1 VASYLNSKTMTEA
14 SGTGTA
20 KQPERPMGDPGNVR
34 VKILL
39 ALEDPA
45 HLAFLEEALA
55 PLGQEIV
62 IAQTGFEAVQE
73 VAQEGFAAVLLGANL
88 ADMDGFE
95 AAALLRRQEYS
106 CGIPIF
112 LVSLDENGD
121 HKALGYEAG
130 AVDYISGAMA
140 PEILRSKLAVFVDL
154 KRKNLALEAKTLA
167 LQRQLKER
175 TRSEQDMRKLNSE
188 LELRMK
194 ERTAELSRINDEL
207 RQFAYVASHDLQEP
221 LRTIGSYVQLVAK
234 RYKGKLD
241 GDADDFIS
249 YIVEGV
255 KRMHALLNDMLA
267 YSRVTESGARPFQSR
282 SFETILHTVMLNLAA
297 AIAESHAIITHD
309 PLPEVTGDD
318 MQLTQ
323 VVQNLI
329 GNAIKY
335 RGERT
340 PEIHVSAERDGDYWK
355 FAVRDNGIG
364 IESRYLERIFGI
376 FKRLHGH
383 EVPGNG
389 MGLAICRRAIER
401 HGGQIWAES
410 TLGEG
415 SVFFFTLPA

>member
-1 VASYLNSKTMTEA
+1 M
-14 SGTGTA
+14 
-20 KQPERPMGDPGNVR
+20 
-34 VKILL
+34 
-39 ALEDPA
+39 
-45 HLAFLEEALA
+45 A

-62 IAQTGFEAVQE
+62 AAHSGFEAVQE
-73 VAQEGFAAVLLGANL
+73 LAQDGFAAVLLGANL
-88 ADMDGFE
+88 EDMDGFE

-106 CGIPIF
+106 RGVPIF
-112 LVSLDENGD
+112 FVAREENAD
-121 HKALGYEAG
+121 HKALGYQAG
-130 AVDYISGAMA
+130 AVDYICAPVT
-140 PEILRSKLAVFVDL
+140 PEILRSKVAVFVDL

-167 LQRQLKER
+167 LERQLKER

-194 ERTAELSRINDEL
+194 DRTAELSRINDEL

-221 LRTIGSYVQLVAK
+221 LRTIGSYVQLLAK

-241 GDADDFIS
+241 TDADEFIGF
-249 YIVEGV
+249 IVEGV

-267 YSRVTESGARPFQSR
+267 YSRVTESGVRPFQTR
-282 SFETILHTVMLNLAA
+282 SFESILGTVSLNLAA
-297 AIAESHAIITHD
+297 AIAESHAAITHD
-309 PLPEVTGDD
+309 PLPEVIGDD
-318 MQLTQ
+318 VQLTQ

-335 RGERT
+335 RGERSSA
-340 PEIHVSAERDGDYWK
+340 IHVSAERDGDYWK

-364 IESRYLERIFGI
+364 IEPRYLERIFGI

-401 HGGQIWAES
+401 HGGKIWAES
-410 TLGEG
+410 NPGEG